1 MERRAK
7 SGDAPR
13 VRGPRD
19 ETTFAASPRS
29 NMIFIELYLFSFF
42 QSVVSCLFLIGQL
55 LSSACARKTDLR
67 LIHPGCCANAFLHM
81 ATCGGK
87 YLQSYPR
94 KIDFVT
100 VDCVVHRT
108 KPLQL
113 PFSTRRRLFISQC
126 GDQCRIASLDIPCI

>member
-1 MERRAK
+1 MSQIWTLTRRAL
-7 SGDAPR
+7 G
-13 VRGPRD
+13 GPRD
-19 ETTFAASPRS
+19 ETTFADGPRS
-29 NMIFIELYLFSFF
+29 NMTFTELAFLFLPISFL
-42 QSVVSCLFLIGQL
+42 SLLIGQL

-67 LIHPGCCANAFLHM
+67 LIPPGCCANVFLHM
-81 ATCGGK
+81 ATWGGK
-87 YLQSYPR
+87 YLPSYPR

-113 PFSTRRRLFISQC
+113 PFSTSRRLFIPQC